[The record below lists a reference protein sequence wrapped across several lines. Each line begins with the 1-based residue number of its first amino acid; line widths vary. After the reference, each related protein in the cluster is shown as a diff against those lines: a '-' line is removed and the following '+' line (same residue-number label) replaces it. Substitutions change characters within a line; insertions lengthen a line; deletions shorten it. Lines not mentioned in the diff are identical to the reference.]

1 MTVPSA
7 DPQIDKNSLVEG
19 VFPFEIDDDLFREPF
34 IDEDEQR
41 SLPVPHRYI
50 HGGFHGTETLF
61 SLYLPS
67 AEQYDGRFFQHVTP
81 FPQTEHLGPAAP
93 MEYNKIVFAHGSG
106 AAFLETNGGGAA
118 AGNPFSGVDPTIAA
132 YRANAAAAQFSRVIL
147 RAVFGE
153 HRVYGYLYGGSGGGY
168 RTIGAAE
175 NTEGVWDGFAPHVIG
190 SSMAI
195 PNVFSARMHALR
207 ILRHRLDD
215 IADAYDVGG
224 DPSALALT
232 DEERAAFEEV
242 TRMGFPPRSWFGWK
256 TMDLHGFSALYPGVI
271 AADPTY
277 TSDFWTV
284 DGYLGADPRASIHR
298 DRVQLQTTVAEF
310 ILEEADGE
318 AGSASGGV
326 DESFKHAATA
336 RPARVRAVRLA
347 AQHEGWI
354 LGAELRVVSGD
365 AAGQVIRLS
374 GVEGDLAIVEGWDGG
389 IPEGLSVGDEVVLD
403 NSNFLAV
410 QTYHRH
416 QVPGA
421 EFAVWDQ
428 FRDAQGEPLF
438 PQRPLLLGP
447 LMSRGATGTEMT
459 GDVHGKVIVVEAL
472 LDREAFPWQADWYR
486 ELVRARIG
494 ADAADERLRIW
505 FIDNAL
511 HGDEGP
517 QEFPGHTVP
526 YLGALETALRQLAAW
541 VEQGIEP
548 SPTTTYEVVDG
559 QVIVPASAEERGGVQ
574 PVVTVTV
581 NGGERSA
588 VRVGEP
594 VTLRIEA
601 VAVEGVVVDV
611 TVIQAGRDG
620 TTVEE
625 RPMSIEPARQVVV
638 EEGRVFDEPGTYFLS
653 ARVAAQTGGDPGGV
667 HARAQNVGRARVV
680 VAQKAT

>member
-1 MTVPSA
+1 VNLPSV
-7 DPQIDKNSLVEG
+7 DPQTDTISLVEAAL
-19 VFPFEIDDDLFREPF
+19 PFEIDDDLFREPF

-50 HGGFHGTETLF
+50 HGGFRGTETLF

-67 AEQYDGRFFQHVTP
+67 PEQYDGRFFQHVTP
-81 FPQTEHLGPAAP
+81 FPQSENLGPTVP
-93 MEYNKIVFAHGSG
+93 REYNKIAFAHASG
-106 AAFLETNGGGAA
+106 AAFLETNGGGAS
-118 AGNPFSGVDPTIAA
+118 AGNPFSGIDPTIAA

-147 RAVFGE
+147 REVFGDL
-153 HRVYGYLYGGSGGGY
+153 RAYGYLYGGSGGGY
-168 RTIGAAE
+168 RTIGSAE
-175 NTEGVWDGFAPHVIG
+175 NTIGVWDGFAPHVIG

-215 IADAYDVGG
+215 IADAYDAGG
-224 DPSALALT
+224 DPSSLDLT

-277 TSDFWTV
+277 TTDFWTV
-284 DGYLGADPRASIHR
+284 DGYLGADPQASIHR
-298 DRVQLQTTVAEF
+298 DRVQLRTTVAEF
-310 ILEEADGE
+310 LTDAEDADGAPE
-318 AGSASGGV
+318 SGGV
-326 DESFKHAATA
+326 DESFKHAAA
-336 RPARVRAVRLA
+336 AHPVRVRAVRLA
-347 AQHEGWI
+347 EQHDGWI
-354 LGAELRVVSGD
+354 LGAELQVVSGA

-389 IPEGLSVGDEVVLD
+389 IPDGFAVGDDVVLD

-459 GDVHGKVIVVEAL
+459 GDIRGKVIVVEAL

-486 ELVRARIG
+486 ELVRSRLGG
-494 ADAADERLRIW
+494 AAVDERLRVW

-526 YLGALETALRQLAAW
+526 YLGALETALRQLSAW

-559 QVIVPASAEERGGVQ
+559 QVIVPPSATDRGGVQ
-574 PVVTVTV
+574 PTVAVTV
-581 NGGERSA
+581 NGGERA
-588 VRVGEP
+588 EVRAGEP
-594 VTLRIEA
+594 VALRVEA
-601 VAVEGVVVDV
+601 VAVEGLVVDI
-611 TVIQAGRDG
+611 TDITTGRDG
-620 TTVEE
+620 SVLAE
-625 RPMSIEPARQVVV
+625 RPAVVDPARRVVV
-638 EEGRVFDEPGTYFLS
+638 EREVTFDEPGTYFLS
-653 ARVAAQTGGDPGGV
+653 ARVAAQSGGDRDSA
-667 HARAQNVGRARVV
+667 HARVQNVARARVV
-680 VAQKAT
+680 VSA